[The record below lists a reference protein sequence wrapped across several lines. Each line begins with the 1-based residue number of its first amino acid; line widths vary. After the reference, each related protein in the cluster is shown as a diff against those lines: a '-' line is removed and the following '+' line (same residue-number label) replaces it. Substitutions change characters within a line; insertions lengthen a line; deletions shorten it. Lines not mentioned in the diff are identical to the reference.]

1 MRIIRNVF
9 RRKLRAVLTISGIMI
24 GVFALIVMGA
34 MAEKITLLVDGGLK
48 WTGDKVTVAAGDG
61 GMGGFSSNPLS
72 VDKVK
77 DIEKVEGVAKASA
90 GITMLLSEKQSA
102 MTMGMPPMIAG
113 GDGRGKDYESFK
125 VRYID
130 GREVKPTDRGKVTVG
145 ADLANKLHAEVGK
158 EVTIRGEKF
167 EVVGL
172 MEKTLTAP
180 DSSVYM
186 SLYDAQRLFHKSLPD
201 MVRSRVN
208 PDTMSTGITVF
219 VRKGYNPETVAARIN
234 KEVPGLKASGPK
246 VFKEQIANSTKI
258 FTSIIFGI
266 ALISLLVGGLSVVNT
281 MTMSVSERTREIGIR
296 KAIGA
301 SNRAVIRQFLGESA
315 VIALTGGVVG
325 LGFGAVF
332 VLLANAGNA
341 GTPLFLLTTRLIT
354 GSLGFALFLG
364 VLSGL
369 YPALHAARMNP
380 VAALRHE

>member
-48 WTGDKVTVAAGDG
+48 WTGDKVTVSAGDG
-61 GMGGFSSNPLS
+61 AMGGFSTNPLS
-72 VDKVK
+72 VDKVNE
-77 DIEKVEGVAKASA
+77 IEKVDGVAEASA
-90 GITMLLSEKQSA
+90 NITMLLSEKQSA

-130 GREVKPTDRGKVTVG
+130 GREVKPADRGKVTVG
-145 ADLANKLHAEVGK
+145 ADLANKLNAKVGK

-180 DSSVYM
+180 DSSVYV
-186 SLYDAQRLFHKSLPD
+186 SLYDAQRLFHKGMPD
-201 MVRSRVN
+201 MVRGRVN
-208 PDTMSTGITVF
+208 PDTMATGITVF
-219 VRKGYNPETVAARIN
+219 IKKGYNPEKVAENIN
-234 KEVPGLKASGPK
+234 KEVIGVKATGPK
-246 VFKEQIANSTKI
+246 VFKEQIGNSTKI

-281 MTMSVSERTREIGIR
+281 MTMAVTERTREIGIR

-301 SNRAVIRQFLGESA
+301 SNHAIIRQFLSESA
-315 VIALTGGVVG
+315 VIALTGGIVG
-325 LGFGAVF
+325 LGFGSLF
-332 VLLANAGNA
+332 VLMANAGNT
-341 GTPLFLLTTRLIT
+341 GTPLFLLTIRLMG

-364 VLSGL
+364 ILSGL
-369 YPALHAARMNP
+369 YPAWHAAKMNP